1 MDVELGLWS
10 GRRSTEDVLD
20 FIEQHFGKIWRF
32 ECSRALGIVTTE
44 ENGELTGFAAYEAN
58 NRGLGVFGPTGVMK
72 SIRGRGIGRDLLL
85 QALAELHALGY
96 ERAIIPWT
104 DALEFYRKSC
114 GAEAAHQFVAL
125 VSAT

>member
-1 MDVELGLWS
+1 
-10 GRRSTEDVLD
+10 
-20 FIEQHFGKIWRF
+20 
-32 ECSRALGIVTTE
+32 
-44 ENGELTGFAAYEAN
+44 
-58 NRGLGVFGPTGVMK
+58 MK